1 MANSV
6 SFGQVIKESRQRA
19 GMTVEYVAREIPAN
33 PRTVFR
39 YEEGKHVGP
48 DIIAR
53 LAEIFRDKELIENY
67 CRDCPARK
75 VRLKK
80 KSRLGR
86 GKTIFSWF
94 LF

>member
-67 CRDCPARK
+67 CRNCPARK
-75 VRLKK
+75 TPKK
-80 KSRLGR
+80 ARLGR
-86 GKTIFSWF
+86 GRTIISWVIS
-94 LF
+94 